1 MKWLSQVRSLVATGA
16 LFQPQELLRRAR
28 FHREFAAVDK
38 ALFFHRYA
46 TILFLAQ
53 RHGLFDALSTETQ
66 AVASLA
72 ERIKLDVE
80 PVETM
85 LRILE
90 SQGWVDRSLRGVKLT
105 AFGELFLNDE
115 TAYSGRP
122 MLELMGEF
130 ANAYPQVEDALRTGV
145 TPAAL
150 DVQNTNGSYRL
161 FLSAVNNYLYWAGHE
176 LLQKATLPNIRS
188 CIVGSMGVSF
198 SAQLLRLFPAAK
210 VTYGCLE
217 HLVAEI
223 PQLCQHYEVPPARIT
238 STHTHGGDPQA
249 DEWGDE
255 SFDLVFLTRKMI
267 VEPESEFGLRFA
279 RKAFDVLNPGGAVIL
294 WETVHP
300 NRGKTPLPCAM
311 EAVFDLTA
319 SPKAPSRTKKCFE
332 RLLSDVGFSNIE
344 VVSCLGGQTSFV
356 VGTKA

>member
-28 FHREFAAVDK
+28 FHREFAAIDK

-53 RHGLFDALSTETQ
+53 RHGLLDALSRETQ
-66 AVASLA
+66 SVANIA
-72 ERIKLDVE
+72 ERIKLDAE

-90 SQGWVDRSLRGVKLT
+90 SQGWVDRGFRGVKLT

-130 ANAYPQVEDALRTGV
+130 ASAYPQVEEALRTGSI
-145 TPAAL
+145 PPAL
-150 DVQNTNGSYRL
+150 DVQNTDGSYRL

-176 LLQKATLPNIRS
+176 VLQKATLPNIRS
-188 CIVGSMGVSF
+188 FIVGSMGVSF
-198 SAQLLRLFPAAK
+198 SAQLLRLFPSAK

-217 HLVAEI
+217 HLAAEI
-223 PQLCQHYEVPPARIT
+223 PQLCQQYAVSPSRVT
-238 STHTHGGDPQA
+238 GTHNHGGDPQA

-279 RKAFDVLNPGGAVIL
+279 RKAFDVLNPGGVLIL

-300 NRGKTPLPCAM
+300 NKGKTPLPSAM

-319 SPKAPSRTKKCFE
+319 SPKAPSRTQKCFE
-332 RLLSDVGFSNIE
+332 LLLSE
-344 VVSCLGGQTSFV
+344 VSFVKTEVIPCLGGQTSFV